1 MSIPHG
7 QLDFIE
13 NYNNEWSENQ
23 THNISW
29 GRRGGSSDRQF
40 RMAMRSVVTE
50 IFVATLALP
59 LPF

>member
-1 MSIPHG
+1 MG
-7 QLDFIE
+7 NWDFIE

-29 GRRGGSSDRQF
+29 GRSGGSSGRQF
-40 RMAMRSVVTE
+40 RMAMHSVVTE
-50 IFVATLALP
+50 IFVAMLALP